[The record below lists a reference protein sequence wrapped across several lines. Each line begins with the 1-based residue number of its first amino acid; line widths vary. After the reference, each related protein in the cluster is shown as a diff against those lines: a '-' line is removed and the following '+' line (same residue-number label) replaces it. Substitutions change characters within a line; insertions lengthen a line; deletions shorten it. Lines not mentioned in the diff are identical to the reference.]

1 MARRILYVI
10 VIVTALV
17 LVCTKSVSQVPAQ
30 ARAEPVRIQVS
41 PGLTVAELENKG
53 DELRREKAYAEA
65 LAHYQAAL
73 KKEANNPILFNKAG
87 IAELQLN
94 RLSEAQKNFER
105 ALKRDGNYADA
116 YNNLGVIAYMRKN
129 YTRAIKQYQK
139 ALALREDSA
148 PFHSNLGATYFAQ
161 RKMEQAVVEYS
172 RAVELDPEILVRFSS
187 GGVAAQIASPEA
199 RAQYWYLLAKMYAK
213 RGDCEHCVHCLRK
226 AQEEGYR
233 NLQDVNKDPEF
244 ASVRQDPRIVEVL
257 AGKAQQ

>member
-10 VIVTALV
+10 AIVIALV
-17 LVCTKSVSQVPAQ
+17 LVCTKSVSQTPSQ
-30 ARAEPVRIQVS
+30 PRTEPVRIQVS
-41 PGLTVAELENKG
+41 PGMTVAELEKKG
-53 DELRREKAYAEA
+53 DELRRDKAYAEA
-65 LAHYQAAL
+65 LAHYQVAL
-73 KKEANNPILFNKAG
+73 TKDANNPILLNKAG

-94 RLSEAQKNFER
+94 QLSEAQKNFER
-105 ALKRDGNYADA
+105 ALKRDRNYADA

-129 YTRAIKQYQK
+129 YTRAIRQYQK

-161 RKMEQAVVEYS
+161 NKMEQAVVEYS
-172 RAVELDPEILVRFSS
+172 RALELDPEILVRFSS
-187 GGVAAQIASPEA
+187 GGVTAQIASPEA

-233 NLQDVNKDPEF
+233 KLRDVNKDPEF
-244 ASVRQDPRIVEVL
+244 VSVREDPRIVELVG
-257 AGKAQQ
+257 GKSQQ